1 MAPRKGKK
9 KASVISVDFTGV
21 ESSGNCKEGRQIG
34 TVLEVESR
42 TSDSSGNDY
51 LNWKIK
57 GQGGNVFHTT
67 SLQPQALWNLRSTL
81 EACGQEV
88 PEGPLDIDL
97 TELVDL
103 TMGMEIEHEV
113 YQGKKRAVII
123 DLFPEEE
130 LDGEEDE
137 EEDDSEE
144 STDSD
149 DGEGDEVTYEDVME
163 MDKDELLELAEE
175 EGVKVTATAKKKL
188 DTLREFIAD
197 KLELEPSDEED
208 EEDEEEDDIT
218 ADDVN
223 EMDKDELLEL
233 AEENDIK
240 VLAKVKKSVAKLRA
254 FLIEKLELEEGDD
267 EDEEEEDDEPAPKKK
282 GSTTVKKGA
291 TVKFEDDGETL
302 KGKVKSVNK
311 AEGFAVILVDGEEWE
326 VELDDIQ

>member
-9 KASVISVDFTGV
+9 KTSVISVDFTGV

-130 LDGEEDE
+130 LDGET
-137 EEDDSEE
+137 

-149 DGEGDEVTYEDVME
+149 DDGDDELTYEDVME

-175 EGVKVTATAKKKL
+175 EEIKVTAKAKKKL

-208 EEDEEEDDIT
+208 EEGEDEDGDEIT

-267 EDEEEEDDEPAPKKK
+267 DEEDEEDEPAPKKK